1 MVVVTGAVGEEIII
15 DGRIRIRILAIH
27 GEEVYLEVNYPE
39 CVQADDDEVDGQD
52 PFSRWSAG
60 NLRPPKWS

>member
-27 GEEVYLEVNYPE
+27 GEEVYLEVNFPE
-39 CVQADDDEVDGQD
+39 FVRSDGDGIDGQPD
-52 PFSRWSAG
+52 ESSRWSAG
-60 NLRPPKWS
+60 AEW